1 MLIITHHDISYWHSV
16 EIEADIS
23 FIDLNAVF
31 FFLAAVCE
39 YIGVSQRP
47 EFSVQIKC
55 NGNSLQSQS
64 LKTNTPESQTNKK
77 KSMTVPPSEAV

>member
-1 MLIITHHDISYWHSV
+1 MLITHHDISYLHSV

-55 NGNSLQSQS
+55 NGNSMQSQS
-64 LKTNTPESQTNKK
+64 LKTNTPEIKQTSKK
-77 KSMTVPPSEAV
+77 A